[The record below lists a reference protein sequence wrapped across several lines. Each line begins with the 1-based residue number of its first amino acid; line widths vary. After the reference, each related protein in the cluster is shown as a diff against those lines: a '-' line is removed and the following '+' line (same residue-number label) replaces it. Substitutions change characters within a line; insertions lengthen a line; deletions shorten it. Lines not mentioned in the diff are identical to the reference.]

1 MFGASVLF
9 AIDDP
14 EPTLRL
20 VPQSGINTL
29 RIVDEIDWKSPDLL
43 SAPFDEG
50 HWANVDRLLALA
62 RERGLHVILD
72 VSSVRN
78 LYLEHKMN
86 PYVIDWGPFVRF
98 VTGRVNT
105 VTGVAYRDD
114 PTIALISVAGE
125 VDGLDQPGPLYPT
138 PRQLVEFYRRTFA
151 QLRQADPNHLLS
163 TGGLTHLDYPADIPW
178 REIFAL
184 DDCDVVAIH
193 TYSRGDGL
201 LSLPVVAADA
211 AAIGKPWINEEF
223 GFKQSLGDA
232 ARAAATERVYSESFS
247 HGAAGVS
254 VWNLGPQVQG
264 APGVPQTY
272 DINES
277 TPLTLSAM
285 RRHAPAS

>member
-20 VPQSGINTL
+20 VPQAGLNTI

-43 SAPFDEG
+43 GALFDEH
-50 HWANVDRLLALA
+50 HWAKVDGLLALA
-62 RERGLHVILD
+62 RDRGLHVILD

-78 LYLEHKMN
+78 LYLEHRMN
-86 PYVIDWGPFVRF
+86 PYVVDWDPFVRF
-98 VTGRVNT
+98 VTSRVNT

-114 PTIALISVAGE
+114 PTIAMVSVAGE
-125 VDGLDQPGPLYPT
+125 VDGLDQPGPLFPT
-138 PRQLVEFYRRTFA
+138 PSELVEFYRRTFA
-151 QLRQADPNHLLS
+151 QFRQADSNHLLS

-178 REIFAL
+178 RELFAL

-193 TYSRGDGL
+193 TYSRGDEQL
-201 LSLPVVAADA
+201 ALPVVAAEA

-223 GFKQSLGDA
+223 GFKQSMGDPD
-232 ARAAATERVYSESFS
+232 RAAATDRVYSESAA

-254 VWNLGPQVQG
+254 VWNLGPQVQ
-264 APGVPQTY
+264 ASPGVAESY

-277 TPLTLSAM
+277 TPLTLAVM
-285 RRHAPAS
+285 RRHSLR